1 MKHIINEFD
10 EIVHWPKKL
19 AEKVEV
25 IHWLGTKFNNEINYS
40 EKDINKI
47 IKKHHTFDD
56 IALLRTEL
64 ILNNIPNRTKDGS
77 NYWKVEKN
85 P

>member
-10 EIVHWPKKL
+10 EIVRWPKKL

-25 IHWLGTKFNNEINYS
+25 IHWLETKFNNEKTYS

-47 IKKHHTFDD
+47 IKQHHTFDD
-56 IALLRTEL
+56 IALLRRKL
-64 ILNNIPNRTKDGS
+64 ILNNILNRTKDGS
-77 NYWKVEKN
+77 IYWKVEKN